1 MAISGIN
8 FLTRP
13 LRYSNGGDVFT
24 PNVATED
31 LGILENDPVM
41 LDQAIKE
48 FDPVK
53 YLQNLTKDADP
64 KKASDMITDRAVSEV
79 SNAVS
84 DYLKKKG
91 YKITFDAKGFANWV
105 MGKNPDGSAKTSQQI
120 LNPKE
125 NRKQLGKIL
134 SYTPPGFVKKYLTRQ
149 LLGITREVAPNL
161 VKSITDY
168 FTEDTGPKDKDFSA
182 VGIKG
187 LPLITGQEYYDD
199 LGGDDDVVQ
208 RNVLINKDRRYI
220 DIFTGKTK
228 EDRLDRLAIRYQV
241 TQNEDVKNLVNL
253 MKNKE
258 GRNYD
263 ERVLPL
269 FIKLYK
275 EKNPA
280 TLEYLRSIFGK
291 GVINSIRGRG
301 QRLPAEEGG
310 ITEEDVKFYT
320 DYKNETSPQ
329 MKDRDVILKRAE
341 DVLRNYKASNP
352 KATGVELKVNK
363 LGDTNITNLLMTD
376 EKLKGVLADAKSDM
390 PLSLIVN
397 TLKNDGL
404 FSELGFDNYFL
415 AGQIKDINSPVID
428 KFLSENQ
435 LNSLP
440 RDFDYGSLLSPDQKV
455 LVTQVNNQVTELMD
469 KMNIPAIP
477 KTDRGK
483 GFPNVRKQV
492 QDKLRS
498 NLNRMI
504 LYQLREGKDYPEIMQ
519 SYKEQTDDPEFIRE
533 VAPLII
539 ESVQARNY
547 INGLNE
553 DLGLKELG
561 LSIDNVVLGH
571 TQGVAKDVSLTF
583 KINNLYI
590 GSEKLNQ
597 EESTIQRGITRV
609 EEKLAKYEGRD
620 DASLSDKEKKEIVKI
635 NEELTKYKTQLESK
649 GYYDSVE
656 SPSPASV
663 SAEQEQQIKRA
674 ISEAM
679 FNEPTYFKKDGG
691 IISIFDMIK
700 PVNAQR

>member
-320 DYKNETSPQ
+320 DYKNQTSPQ
-329 MKDRDVILKRAE
+329 MKDRDVVLKKAE

-352 KATGVELKVNK
+352 KATGVELKVNQV
-363 LGDTNITNLLMTD
+363 GDTNITDLLTTD
-376 EKLKGVLADAKSDM
+376 EKLKSVLADAKSDM

-397 TLKNDGL
+397 TLKDDGL
-404 FSELGFDNYFL
+404 FKELGFDNYFL
-415 AGQIKDINSPVID
+415 ASQIKKINSPVID
-428 KFLSENQ
+428 KYLKENN
-435 LNSLP
+435 LESLP
-440 RDFDYGSLLSPDQKV
+440 KDFDYSSLLNENQKIIV
-455 LVTQVNNQVTELMD
+455 KKVNDRITEIFNEME
-469 KMNIPAIP
+469 IPIIP
-477 KTDRGK
+477 KSQRGQ
-483 GFPNVRKQV
+483 GFPDVRKQV
-492 QDKLRS
+492 KDRLRQ

-504 LYQLREGKDYPEIMQ
+504 LYQLREGKNYEDTIKTF
-519 SYKEQTDDPEFIRE
+519 KEQTDNPEFYEE
-533 VAPLII
+533 VVPLII
-539 ESVQARNY
+539 KSAQQRNY
-547 INGLNE
+547 INGLNK
-553 DLGLKELG
+553 DLGLTELG
-561 LSIDNVVLGH
+561 LDVDNVVLAH
-571 TQGVAKDVSLTF
+571 SVGVLEDVDLTF
-583 KINNLYI
+583 RINNMYI

-597 EESTIQRGITRV
+597 EESTIQRAIQ
-609 EEKLAKYEGRD
+609 KN
-620 DASLSDKEKKEIVKI
+620 KKILNKKNVTNEEIVQA
-635 NEELTKYKTQLESK
+635 NEEINGLKAQLESK
-649 GYYDSVE
+649 GYYESVE

-663 SAEQEQQIKRA
+663 SAEQQQQIKRA

-679 FNEPTYFKKDGG
+679 FDDPEYYKKGG
-691 IISIFDMIK
+691 IVDIFKLTRPI
-700 PVNAQR
+700 NAQR

>member
-241 TQNEDVKNLVNL
+241 TQNEDVKKLVNL
-253 MKNKE
+253 MENKE

-291 GVINSIRGRG
+291 NVINSIRGRG

-320 DYKNETSPQ
+320 DYRNETSPQ

-352 KATGVELKVNK
+352 EATGVELKVNK

-635 NEELTKYKTQLESK
+635 NEELTKYKTQLETK

>member
-1 MAISGIN
+1 MAEVKNIRLEDVI
-8 FLTRP
+8 
-13 LRYSNGGDVFT
+13 LR
-24 PNVATED
+24 D
-31 LGILENDPVM
+31 LGP
-41 LDQAIKE
+41 
-48 FDPVK
+48 
-53 YLQNLTKDADP
+53 
-64 KKASDMITDRAVSEV
+64 
-79 SNAVS
+79 
-84 DYLKKKG
+84 
-91 YKITFDAKGFANWV
+91 TFDA
-105 MGKNPDGSAKTSQQI
+105 SQAGI
-120 LNPKE
+120 LNNFKD
-125 NRKQLGKIL
+125 L
-134 SYTPPGFVKKYLTRQ
+134 SVLPSVISAGGIPLALATLAASSSTEPDVVETGDGIIIVPP
-149 LLGITREVAPNL
+149 
-161 VKSITDY
+161 
-168 FTEDTGPKDKDFSA
+168 
-182 VGIKG
+182 KG
-187 LPLITGQEYYDD
+187 LSEEEKKKLGLSGTPVGGGTTTLKDEDKLPTTTAGDMPEVIDPSPPPFPGTTDQTLKDLIAGGGFTPTDMPDMSIMTMAKPKSKPEIKTGQEYYDD
-199 LGGDDDVVQ
+199 LGGDDDIVQ

-241 TQNEDVKNLVNL
+241 TQNEDVKKLVNL
-253 MKNKE
+253 MENKE

-291 GVINSIRGRG
+291 NVINSIRGRG

-329 MKDRDVILKRAE
+329 MKDRDIILKRAE

-352 KATGVELKVNK
+352 EATGVELKVNK

-635 NEELTKYKTQLESK
+635 NEELTKYKTQLETK

>member
-13 LRYSNGGDVFT
+13 LGYSNGGDVFT

-320 DYKNETSPQ
+320 DYKNQTSPQ
-329 MKDRDVILKRAE
+329 MKDRDVVLKKAE

-352 KATGVELKVNK
+352 KATGVELKVNQV
-363 LGDTNITNLLMTD
+363 GDTNITDLLTTD
-376 EKLKGVLADAKSDM
+376 EKLKSVLADAKSDM

-397 TLKNDGL
+397 TLKDDGL
-404 FSELGFDNYFL
+404 FKELGFDNYFL
-415 AGQIKDINSPVID
+415 ASQIKKINSPVID
-428 KFLSENQ
+428 KYLKENN
-435 LNSLP
+435 LESLP
-440 RDFDYGSLLSPDQKV
+440 KDFDYSSLLNENQKIIV
-455 LVTQVNNQVTELMD
+455 KKVNDRITEIFNEME
-469 KMNIPAIP
+469 IPIIP
-477 KTDRGK
+477 KSQRGQ
-483 GFPNVRKQV
+483 GFPDVRKQV
-492 QDKLRS
+492 KDRLRQ

-504 LYQLREGKDYPEIMQ
+504 LYQLREGKNYEDTIKTF
-519 SYKEQTDDPEFIRE
+519 KEQTDNPEFYEE
-533 VAPLII
+533 VVPLII
-539 ESVQARNY
+539 KSAQQRNY
-547 INGLNE
+547 INGLNK
-553 DLGLKELG
+553 DLGLTELG
-561 LSIDNVVLGH
+561 LDVDNVVLAH
-571 TQGVAKDVSLTF
+571 SVGVLEDVDLTF
-583 KINNLYI
+583 RINNMYI

-597 EESTIQRGITRV
+597 EESTIQRAIQ
-609 EEKLAKYEGRD
+609 KN
-620 DASLSDKEKKEIVKI
+620 KKILNKKNVTNEEIVQA
-635 NEELTKYKTQLESK
+635 NEEINGLKAQLESK
-649 GYYDSVE
+649 GYYESVE

-663 SAEQEQQIKRA
+663 SAEQQQQIKRA

-679 FNEPTYFKKDGG
+679 FDDPEYYKKGG
-691 IISIFDMIK
+691 IVDIFKLTRPI
-700 PVNAQR
+700 NAQR

>member
-1 MAISGIN
+1 MAEVKNIRLEDVI
-8 FLTRP
+8 
-13 LRYSNGGDVFT
+13 LR
-24 PNVATED
+24 D
-31 LGILENDPVM
+31 LGP
-41 LDQAIKE
+41 
-48 FDPVK
+48 
-53 YLQNLTKDADP
+53 
-64 KKASDMITDRAVSEV
+64 
-79 SNAVS
+79 
-84 DYLKKKG
+84 
-91 YKITFDAKGFANWV
+91 TFDA
-105 MGKNPDGSAKTSQQI
+105 SQAGI
-120 LNPKE
+120 LNNFKDLSVLPSVISAGGIPLALATLAASSSTEPDVVETGDGIIIVPPKGLSE
-125 NRKQLGKIL
+125 EEKKKLGL
-134 SYTPPGFVKKYLTRQ
+134 SGTPVGGGTTTLKDEDELPTTTAGDMPEVIDPTPPPFPGTTDQTLKDLIAGGGFTPTDMPDMSNMTMAK
-149 LLGITREVAPNL
+149 P
-161 VKSITDY
+161 KSKP
-168 FTEDTGPKDKDFSA
+168 E
-182 VGIKG
+182 IK
-187 LPLITGQEYYDD
+187 TGQEYYDD
-199 LGGDDDVVQ
+199 LGGDDDIVQ

-241 TQNEDVKNLVNL
+241 TQNEDVKKLVNL
-253 MKNKE
+253 MENKE

-329 MKDRDVILKRAE
+329 MKDRDIILKRAE

-352 KATGVELKVNK
+352 EATGVELKVNK

-635 NEELTKYKTQLESK
+635 NEELTKYKTQLETK

>member
-53 YLQNLTKDADP
+53 YFQNLTKDADY
-64 KKASDMITDRAVSEV
+64 KAASDMATDRAVGEV

-228 EDRLDRLAIRYQV
+228 EDRLERLAIRYQV

-263 ERVLPL
+263 EKVLPL

-291 GVINSIRGRG
+291 NVINSIRGRG

-320 DYKNETSPQ
+320 DYKNQTSPQ
-329 MKDRDVILKRAE
+329 MKDRDVVLKKAE

-352 KATGVELKVNK
+352 KATGVELKVNQV
-363 LGDTNITNLLMTD
+363 GDTNITDLLTTD
-376 EKLKGVLADAKSDM
+376 EKLKSVLADAKSDM

-397 TLKNDGL
+397 TLKDDGL
-404 FSELGFDNYFL
+404 FEELGFDNYFL
-415 AGQIKDINSPVID
+415 ASQIKKINSPVID
-428 KFLSENQ
+428 KYLKENN
-435 LNSLP
+435 LESLP
-440 RDFDYGSLLSPDQKV
+440 TDFDYSSLLNADQKIIV
-455 LVTQVNNQVTELMD
+455 KKVNDRITEIFNEME
-469 KMNIPAIP
+469 IPIIP
-477 KTDRGK
+477 KSQRGQ
-483 GFPNVRKQV
+483 GFPDVRKQV
-492 QDKLRS
+492 KDRLRQ

-504 LYQLREGKDYPEIMQ
+504 LYQLREGKNYEDTIKTF
-519 SYKEQTDDPEFIRE
+519 KEQTDNPEFYEE
-533 VAPLII
+533 VVPLII
-539 ESVQARNY
+539 KSAQQRNY
-547 INGLNE
+547 INGLNK
-553 DLGLKELG
+553 DLGLTELG
-561 LSIDNVVLGH
+561 LDVDNVVLAH
-571 TQGVAKDVSLTF
+571 SVGVLEDVDLTF
-583 KINNLYI
+583 RINNMYI

-597 EESTIQRGITRV
+597 EESTIQRAIQ
-609 EEKLAKYEGRD
+609 KN
-620 DASLSDKEKKEIVKI
+620 KKILNKKNVTNEEIVQA
-635 NEELTKYKTQLESK
+635 NEEINGLKAQLESK
-649 GYYDSVE
+649 GYYESVE

-663 SAEQEQQIKRA
+663 SAEQQQQIKRA

-679 FNEPTYFKKDGG
+679 FDDPEYYKKGG
-691 IISIFDMIK
+691 IVDIFKLTRPI
-700 PVNAQR
+700 NAQR

>member
-125 NRKQLGKIL
+125 NRNQLGKIL

-241 TQNEDVKNLVNL
+241 TQNEDVKKLVNL
-253 MKNKE
+253 MENKE

-291 GVINSIRGRG
+291 NVINSIRGRG

-320 DYKNETSPQ
+320 DYKNQTSPQ
-329 MKDRDVILKRAE
+329 MKDRDVVLKKAE

-352 KATGVELKVNK
+352 KATGVELKVNQV
-363 LGDTNITNLLMTD
+363 GDTNITDLLTTD
-376 EKLKGVLADAKSDM
+376 EKLKSVLADAKSDM

-397 TLKNDGL
+397 TLKDDGL
-404 FSELGFDNYFL
+404 FKELGFDNYFL
-415 AGQIKDINSPVID
+415 ASQIKKINSPVID
-428 KFLSENQ
+428 KYLKENN
-435 LNSLP
+435 LESLP
-440 RDFDYGSLLSPDQKV
+440 TDFDYSSLLNADQKIIV
-455 LVTQVNNQVTELMD
+455 KKVNDRITEIFNEME
-469 KMNIPAIP
+469 IPIIP
-477 KTDRGK
+477 KSQRGQ
-483 GFPNVRKQV
+483 GFPDVRKQV
-492 QDKLRS
+492 KDRLRQ

-504 LYQLREGKDYPEIMQ
+504 LYQLREGKNYEDTIKTF
-519 SYKEQTDDPEFIRE
+519 KEQTDNPEFYEE
-533 VAPLII
+533 VVPLII
-539 ESVQARNY
+539 KSAQQRNY
-547 INGLNE
+547 INGLNK
-553 DLGLKELG
+553 DLGLTELG
-561 LSIDNVVLGH
+561 LDVDNVVLAH
-571 TQGVAKDVSLTF
+571 SVGVLEDVDLTF
-583 KINNLYI
+583 RINNMYI

-597 EESTIQRGITRV
+597 EESTIQRAIQ
-609 EEKLAKYEGRD
+609 KN
-620 DASLSDKEKKEIVKI
+620 KKILNKKNVTNEEIVQA
-635 NEELTKYKTQLESK
+635 NEEINGLKAQLESK
-649 GYYDSVE
+649 GYYESVE

-663 SAEQEQQIKRA
+663 SAEQQQQIKRA

-679 FNEPTYFKKDGG
+679 FDDPEYYKKGG
-691 IISIFDMIK
+691 IVDIFKLTRPI
-700 PVNAQR
+700 NAQR

>member
-1 MAISGIN
+1 
-8 FLTRP
+8 
-13 LRYSNGGDVFT
+13 
-24 PNVATED
+24 
-31 LGILENDPVM
+31 
-41 LDQAIKE
+41 
-48 FDPVK
+48 
-53 YLQNLTKDADP
+53 
-64 KKASDMITDRAVSEV
+64 MITDRAVSEV

-134 SYTPPGFVKKYLTRQ
+134 YYTPPGFVKKYLTRQ

-241 TQNEDVKNLVNL
+241 TQNEDVKKLVNL
-253 MKNKE
+253 MEYKE

-320 DYKNETSPQ
+320 DYKNQTSPQ
-329 MKDRDVILKRAE
+329 MKDRDVVLKKAE

-352 KATGVELKVNK
+352 KATGVELKVNQV
-363 LGDTNITNLLMTD
+363 GDTNITDLLTTD
-376 EKLKGVLADAKSDM
+376 EKLKSVLADAKSDM

-397 TLKNDGL
+397 TLKDDGL
-404 FSELGFDNYFL
+404 FKELGFDNYFL
-415 AGQIKDINSPVID
+415 ASQIKKINSPVID
-428 KFLSENQ
+428 KYLKENN
-435 LNSLP
+435 LESLP
-440 RDFDYGSLLSPDQKV
+440 TDFDYSSLLNADQKIIV
-455 LVTQVNNQVTELMD
+455 KKVNDRITEIFNEME
-469 KMNIPAIP
+469 IPIIP
-477 KTDRGK
+477 KSERGQ
-483 GFPNVRKQV
+483 GFPDVRKQV
-492 QDKLRS
+492 KDRLRQ

-504 LYQLREGKDYPEIMQ
+504 LYQLREGKNYEDTITTF
-519 SYKEQTDDPEFIRE
+519 KEQTDNPEFYEE
-533 VAPLII
+533 VVPLII
-539 ESVQARNY
+539 KSAQQRNY
-547 INGLNE
+547 INGLNK
-553 DLGLKELG
+553 DLGLTELG
-561 LSIDNVVLGH
+561 LDVDNVVLAH
-571 TQGVAKDVSLTF
+571 SVGVLEDVDLTF
-583 KINNLYI
+583 RINNMYI

-597 EESTIQRGITRV
+597 EESTIQRAIQ
-609 EEKLAKYEGRD
+609 KN
-620 DASLSDKEKKEIVKI
+620 KKILNKKNVTNEEIVQA
-635 NEELTKYKTQLESK
+635 NEEINNLKAQLESK

-663 SAEQEQQIKRA
+663 SAEQQQQIKRA

-679 FNEPTYFKKDGG
+679 FGDPEYYKKGG
-691 IISIFDMIK
+691 IVDIFKLTRPI
-700 PVNAQR
+700 NAQR